1 MSSHTTRDLYV
12 HFDEVGVLSCAQV
25 TGLRQA
31 LLSVAAQW
39 VRDGRRL
46 MFLFSGRALRA
57 PASLFTH
64 IPLSA
69 LEADSILLLQ
79 ERYCRL
85 NAPPVKF
92 PTAFPERVALHTGG
106 VPRLVVYTY
115 IVTCALCRDVGMI
128 MDAAFEHIY
137 ATIKVCLCFGFGF
150 HMFELSWMA
159 A

>member
-1 MSSHTTRDLYV
+1 
-12 HFDEVGVLSCAQV
+12 V

-46 MFLFSGRALRA
+46 MFQFSGRALRA
-57 PASLFTH
+57 PTSLFTH

-85 NAPPVKF
+85 NAPVKF
-92 PTAFPERVALHTGG
+92 STAFPERVALHTGG

-115 IVTCALCRDVGMI
+115 IPWVRKFT
-128 MDAAFEHIY
+128 
-137 ATIKVCLCFGFGF
+137 ATPNSPILPLEPNDFLQEG
-150 HMFELSWMA
+150 WR
-159 A
+159 